1 MPVEQSADPLD
12 VGKLEIKAKSEL
24 VMNKA
29 YNDMNERLK
38 KDWCQ
43 LEKYHKA
50 VVSALSEARDQKMT
64 LPGLI
69 TKTLF
74 FFISP
79 HQPWNN
85 PRQVKH
91 SMERK

>member
-1 MPVEQSADPLD
+1 MPVERSADPLD
-12 VGKLEIKAKSEL
+12 VGKVRQSVEIKAKSEL
-24 VMNKA
+24 VMKKA

-74 FFISP
+74 SLISP
-79 HQPWNN
+79 
-85 PRQVKH
+85 
-91 SMERK
+91 SSTLE

>member
-12 VGKLEIKAKSEL
+12 VGKVRLSTKIKAKSEL
-24 VMNKA
+24 VMKKA

-74 FFISP
+74 SVIS
-79 HQPWNN
+79 
-85 PRQVKH
+85 R
-91 SMERK
+91 SSTLE

>member
-1 MPVEQSADPLD
+1 MPDEQSADPLD
-12 VGKLEIKAKSEL
+12 VGKLRQSVEIKAKSEL

-43 LEKYHKA
+43 LERYHKA
-50 VVSALSEARDQKMT
+50 VVCALSEARDQKMT

-69 TKTLF
+69 IKTLF
-74 FFISP
+74 SNRSP
-79 HQPWNN
+79 
-85 PRQVKH
+85 
-91 SMERK
+91 SSTLE

>member
-1 MPVEQSADPLD
+1 MPGEQSADPLD
-12 VGKLEIKAKSEL
+12 VGEVRQSVEIKAKSKL
-24 VMNKA
+24 VMKKA

-74 FFISP
+74 SVIS
-79 HQPWNN
+79 
-85 PRQVKH
+85 R
-91 SMERK
+91 SSTLE